1 MSSTGGAQLLATNGI
16 TNQEISAGDYVSC
29 TLWRD
34 KNSQTGKIHIF
45 QRNSQH
51 KGEGRSARHQ
61 L

>member
-1 MSSTGGAQLLATNGI
+1 MSSTEGAQLLVTNVV
-16 TNQEISAGDYVSC
+16 TNQEISAGNYVSC

-34 KNSQTGKIHIF
+34 KNSQMGEIHIF